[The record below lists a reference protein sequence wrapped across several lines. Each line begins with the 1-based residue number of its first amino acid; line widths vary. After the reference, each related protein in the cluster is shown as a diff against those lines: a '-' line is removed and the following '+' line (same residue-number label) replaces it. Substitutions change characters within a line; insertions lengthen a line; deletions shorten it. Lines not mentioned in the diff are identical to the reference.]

1 METEPL
7 PPMNGTSTDE
17 QSPAPAGSRA
27 GLWTTEEIRT
37 LRLLAGKIPAKEIAR
52 IMKRSYQRLHDVA
65 ARHGIK
71 LAMHGADHHAS
82 KYPDLIVEI
91 TRRLSEEIPVL
102 SYSQIGRIVG
112 VHPKTLGDWCRFD
125 KRTSDA
131 VNLP

>member
-1 METEPL
+1 MNPPTNSDAL
-7 PPMNGTSTDE
+7 PSITGL
-17 QSPAPAGSRA
+17 RA

-52 IMKRSYQRLHDVA
+52 IMNRSYQRMHDVA

-82 KYPDLIVEI
+82 KHPDLIVEI

-112 VHPKTLGDWCRFD
+112 VHPKTLAEWCRFD
-125 KRTSDA
+125 KRTSDP
-131 VNLP
+131 VNSA